1 MKTRF
6 FLCFIVL
13 VTVSSLTFTFIPLD
27 IYASSNKNHVDQN
40 SDDSP
45 FSLPFDSAFAD
56 DDGDDDGGDD
66 MDVDDLP
73 FP

>member
-1 MKTRF
+1 M
-6 FLCFIVL
+6 L

-27 IYASSNKNHVDQN
+27 IYASNDKNYGDQK
-40 SDDSP
+40 SKDIP

-56 DDGDDDGGDD
+56 DDDDDGGDD